1 MRRLMLVSLVLLA
14 ITLGS
19 IGSSVADQAV
29 PTPRGQLG
37 GPAPLATATT
47 LPTTPLPTPSP
58 TPEETATPAASP
70 AAPDVPRPEECTV
83 EPRSRDEVERLV
95 KQQAGTPRSLA
106 PGESLLPDPVTTAAI
121 RQAVRL
127 YIACL
132 NAGDLLRAAALST
145 DAHAAELLAT
155 GAGTPASEA
164 AFGTPMPRPEPEWIA
179 IVAIEDIFLH
189 GEDQA
194 SAIVVLDE
202 PTALGARSFVR
213 YHVRFA
219 KDAERWLIDAVQLGP
234 TE

>member
-1 MRRLMLVSLVLLA
+1 
-14 ITLGS
+14 
-19 IGSSVADQAV
+19 
-29 PTPRGQLG
+29 
-37 GPAPLATATT
+37 
-47 LPTTPLPTPSP
+47 
-58 TPEETATPAASP
+58 
-70 AAPDVPRPEECTV
+70 
-83 EPRSRDEVERLV
+83 
-95 KQQAGTPRSLA
+95 
-106 PGESLLPDPVTTAAI
+106 VTTAAI
-121 RQAVRL
+121 RHAIRL

-132 NAGDLLRAAALST
+132 NAGDLLRAAAIST

-155 GAGTPASEA
+155 GAGTPAGEA
-164 AFGTPMPRPEPEWIA
+164 ALGTPVPRPEPEWIA

-219 KDAERWLIDAVQLGP
+219 KDAERWLIDAVLLGP